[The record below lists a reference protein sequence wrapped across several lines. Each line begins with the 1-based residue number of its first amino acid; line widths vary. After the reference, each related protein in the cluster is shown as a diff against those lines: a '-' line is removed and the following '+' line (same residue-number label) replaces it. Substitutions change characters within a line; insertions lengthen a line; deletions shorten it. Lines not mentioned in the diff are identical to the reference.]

1 MHEEGIYY
9 VNNGSILSRYNEGI
23 MFSEDVT
30 VLVDIDT
37 GGLLKVGKKN
47 WVTNYFGTMCSRYL
61 NNGFPEMVSSLK
73 LITFHVKYPEF
84 DFEPEG
90 YNFDIDEICT
100 IINWFG
106 NSIGEQMKQ
115 FLELPLDEAEAK
127 IKKLQNIGF

>member
-1 MHEEGIYY
+1 MHEEGNYY
-9 VNNGSILSRYNEGI
+9 VSHGSILSRYNEDV
-23 MFSEDVT
+23 MLDEDVT
-30 VLVDIDT
+30 VVVDIDS
-37 GGLLKVGKKN
+37 GGLLKVGKKD
-47 WVTNYFGTMCSRYL
+47 WVTNYFNTMCNRYL
-61 NNGFPEMVSSLK
+61 SNGFPEMVSSLK

-106 NSIGEQMKQ
+106 NSIGEQMKW
-115 FLELPLDEAEAK
+115 FLELPLDEAKAK